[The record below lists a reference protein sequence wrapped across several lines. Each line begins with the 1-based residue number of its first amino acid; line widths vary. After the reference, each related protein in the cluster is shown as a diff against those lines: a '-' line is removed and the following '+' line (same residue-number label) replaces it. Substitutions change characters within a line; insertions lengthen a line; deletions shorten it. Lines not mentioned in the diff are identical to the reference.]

1 MYCKITTIF
10 LIIKQFDEE
19 KLRKRYITGAA
30 LSTDH

>member
-10 LIIKQFDEE
+10 LIIKQFYKE

-30 LSTDH
+30 LLTGH